1 MVPSARATPENLA
14 AELAAMLRTGVTIEA
29 CRKSPVICSLAI
41 ALAKASSDEPNDLAV
56 AANHLIREACASV
69 DSITE
74 GPTAILLAVA
84 PGYRGTLLKKRR
96 TDAAKKLHITPGHL
110 RDEREEPLLEA
121 VADEVY
127 AMDSAYRLRHRH
139 RTEAER
145 EPQESRL
152 GIDWLAQHRSYRR
165 IWSPVTGL
173 RNDLIV
179 LVNYLHEV
187 KEAGRV
193 PRPPRQIAEG
203 SNERPVDLDMWADL
217 SDRCASLT
225 WRLAQYSREL
235 DAFVEREG
243 GLWILADAESEIR
256 AADAIHRLDLHLPFG
271 EADDV
276 SWARTLLA
284 DTPHQELDGYVD
296 RLIAEAE
303 RWSEF
308 KAVWFDWAGDFL
320 ERDLGGAPIDAAAA
334 LATPAEAHQQP
345 TTFLRV
351 APEVPQ
357 TECARWLAAGEEF
370 IGLIDDDW
378 YRVADW
384 YRDGIR
390 YGTEIR
396 PRSVSTARV

>member
-1 MVPSARATPENLA
+1 MGASARATPENLA
-14 AELAAMLRTGVTIEA
+14 AELAGMLRTGVTIEA

-41 ALAKASSDEPNDLAV
+41 MEAKSSSGEPNDLAV

-69 DSITE
+69 DSISE

-121 VADEVY
+121 VADELY
-127 AMDSAYRLRHRH
+127 GMDSAYRLRHRH

-165 IWSPVTGL
+165 VWSPVTGM

-187 KEAGRV
+187 KQAGRV
-193 PRPPRQIAEG
+193 PKTPGHIAEG
-203 SNERPVDLDMWADL
+203 SAERPVDFDMWSDL
-217 SDRCASLT
+217 SDRCANLT

-243 GLWILADAESEIR
+243 GLWILAEAESEIR
-256 AADAIHRLDLHLPFG
+256 AADAIHRLDLNLPFG
-271 EADDV
+271 DADI

-284 DTPHQELDGYVD
+284 DTPHQELDGYID
-296 RLIAEAE
+296 RLIAAAE
-303 RWSEF
+303 RWGEF
-308 KAVWFDWAGDFL
+308 KAAWFEWAGDFL
-320 ERDLGGAPIDAAAA
+320 ERDLGGTPIDV
-334 LATPAEAHQQP
+334 ATTLVAPADAHEAP

-351 APEVPQ
+351 ASEVPQ
-357 TECARWLAAGEEF
+357 TECGRWLAAGEEF
-370 IGLIDDDW
+370 IALIDDDW

-384 YRDGIR
+384 YR
-390 YGTEIR
+390 
-396 PRSVSTARV
+396 ST